1 MRRPK
6 VRSDLKEYIMAVQ
19 QLTINQL
26 SAPDREKLFKIV
38 RDCSDSMTRMDGEK
52 DFVRE
57 SIAETAKTMQLPKKM
72 VAKLVKVYH
81 KQNFDEEVAV
91 QEQFETLYESVVK

>member
-1 MRRPK
+1 MSVK
-6 VRSDLKEYIMAVQ
+6 

-38 RDCSDSMTRMDGEK
+38 QDCSNSMTRMDAEK

-57 SIAETAKTMQLPKKM
+57 AIADTAKNMQLPKKM
-72 VAKLVKVYH
+72 VARLVKVYH

-91 QEQFETLYESVVK
+91 HEQFETLYESVVK

>member
-1 MRRPK
+1 
-6 VRSDLKEYIMAVQ
+6 MAVK

-26 SAPDREKLFKIV
+26 SEPDKEKLFKVIKE
-38 RDCSDSMTRMDGEK
+38 CSDSMTRQDAEK

-57 SIAETAKTMQLPKKM
+57 SIAETSKNMQLPKKL
-72 VAKLVKVYH
+72 VARLVKVYH

-91 QEQFETLYESVVK
+91 HEQFETLYETVVK